1 MCFGSKPKTVA
12 APVVQPAPSRDEAAQ
27 VATQERRRVRD
38 QQGVYGSIFTSVL
51 GDPTYGTNVSSTAK
65 AAKSAVASIGA

>member
-51 GDPTYGTNVSSTAK
+51 GDPTYGSNVK
-65 AAKSAVASIGA
+65 APSAVASIGA